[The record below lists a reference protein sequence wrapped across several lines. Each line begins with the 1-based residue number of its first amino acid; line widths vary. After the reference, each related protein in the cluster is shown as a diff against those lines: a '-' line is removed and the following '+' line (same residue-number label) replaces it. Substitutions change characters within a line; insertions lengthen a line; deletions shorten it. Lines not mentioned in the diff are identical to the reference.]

1 MKRAECPLIIDKN
14 NLRTLNIDDHIQ
26 FMITVHVHKCECHRN
41 EITGTRIKLRSKK
54 NAGMSSIPA
63 GKLNHLYSSVEIYS
77 NKVTGHACSFVMTHK
92 LVRLKCPRMA
102 IADVIHRSTEPVR
115 GSHSHCPQD
124 QHTQH
129 SQTKIEQR
137 MSTSFHCLL
146 GFRQALCSYWL
157 LWSCFGPR
165 RCTGSSVLGS
175 SLCIRGSIVRFP
187 LPLVN
192 LNLGIC
198 RTCTRCSLNWR
209 NGRTGR
215 GLPRFPPFIS
225 YRTMT

>member
-41 EITGTRIKLRSKK
+41 EITATRIKLRSKK
-54 NAGMSSIPA
+54 NARMSSIPA

-92 LVRLKCPRMA
+92 LIRLKCPRTA
-102 IADVIHRSTEPVR
+102 IADVLHRSTEPVR

-129 SQTKIEQR
+129 SQTKIEQW

-146 GFRQALCSYWL
+146 ALDKLCVPVGFCGR
-157 LWSCFGPR
+157 
-165 RCTGSSVLGS
+165 VLGPAGALVRRTEGCPCVFVEALSASRCHS
-175 SLCIRGSIVRFP
+175 SISTWVSVERVRD
-187 LPLVN
+187 V
-192 LNLGIC
+192 
-198 RTCTRCSLNWR
+198 R
-209 NGRTGR
+209 
-215 GLPRFPPFIS
+215 
-225 YRTMT
+225 